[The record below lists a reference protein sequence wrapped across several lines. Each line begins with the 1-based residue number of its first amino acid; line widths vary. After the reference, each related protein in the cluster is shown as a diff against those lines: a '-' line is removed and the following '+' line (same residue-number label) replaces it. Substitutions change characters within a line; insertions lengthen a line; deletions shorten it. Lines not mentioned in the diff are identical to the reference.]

1 MKTLSMLYQ
10 SRILPE
16 YVYLLLDI
24 ARNYR
29 KFKQRIGLNKD
40 IRYENIFI
48 GTIDQGT
55 PDYLSP
61 LLIEVNQ
68 ANLASLDC
76 WIEERKK
83 ISICSNVL
91 FSSCSQKEIS
101 RHLKKYLTITLPD
114 NKEALFR
121 FYDPTVAKQLPVLLD
136 NTDYQV
142 FMEPFSAWWY
152 SDFDGLFK
160 LLPRTIEGD

>member
-1 MKTLSMLYQ
+1 MLYQ

-68 ANLASLDC
+68 ANLALLDC

-83 ISICSNVL
+83 FPFVQMYYL
-91 FSSCSQKEIS
+91 VVVRKRKSQDI
-101 RHLKKYLTITLPD
+101 
-114 NKEALFR
+114 
-121 FYDPTVAKQLPVLLD
+121 
-136 NTDYQV
+136 
-142 FMEPFSAWWY
+142 
-152 SDFDGLFK
+152 
-160 LLPRTIEGD
+160 